1 MLIQLQTMSVVRRE
15 ALLLSPWFKDKD
27 QGQRMGLKG
36 QENCAEDWKVV
47 SMTIQA
53 GTDVVFKIQHE

>member
-1 MLIQLQTMSVVRRE
+1 MQLQAMSVVWRE
-15 ALLLSPWFKDKD
+15 ALLLSPWFKD

-36 QENCAEDWKVV
+36 QENCAEDRKVV